1 MLELKAVGFEYKGG
15 RRALSGV
22 DLSLT
27 CGGIVSIVGPN
38 GSGKTTLLR
47 CIDNLIHAEGEILLH
62 RRRIS
67 DMSRREVARS
77 IGYVPQSFAGSFP
90 VTVFDMVLL
99 GRKPYVGWSP
109 SDADLR
115 IVSENIASLGLGEF
129 ALRDVN
135 QLSGGERQKV
145 LIARALSQQPE
156 MLLLDEPT
164 SSLDIRHQLS
174 VMRHLREIVTGK
186 GLLALLAIHDLN
198 LASQYSDY
206 VVMMHDGRVYAQGTP
221 DQVFT
226 RENIQTT
233 YGVDVAIHQHGDIRH
248 IVPVEAH
255 AAAIMAHTSSE
266 EPHA

>member
-1 MLELKAVGFEYKGG
+1 MLELRNVGFEYKGG
-15 RRALSGV
+15 HRALSGV

-47 CIDNLIHAEGEILLH
+47 CIDNLIHAEGEILLND
-62 RRRIS
+62 RRIS
-67 DMSRREVARS
+67 DMTTREIARS
-77 IGYVPQSFAGSFP
+77 IGYVPQSFTGSFP

-109 SDADLR
+109 SDDDLR
-115 IVSENIASLGLGEF
+115 IVSENIARLDLSEF
-129 ALRDVN
+129 TLRDVN

-145 LIARALSQQPE
+145 LIARALSQEPNV
-156 MLLLDEPT
+156 LLLDEPT
-164 SSLDIRHQLS
+164 SNLDIRHQLG
-174 VMRHLREIVTGK
+174 VMRHLREIVVGK
-186 GLLALLAIHDLN
+186 GLLALMAIHDLN

-206 VVMMHDGRVYAQGTP
+206 VVMMHGGQVYAQGSP
-221 DQVFT
+221 NEVFT

-248 IVPVEAH
+248 IVPVEEHNVAV
-255 AAAIMAHTSSE
+255 MAHTSI
-266 EPHA
+266 